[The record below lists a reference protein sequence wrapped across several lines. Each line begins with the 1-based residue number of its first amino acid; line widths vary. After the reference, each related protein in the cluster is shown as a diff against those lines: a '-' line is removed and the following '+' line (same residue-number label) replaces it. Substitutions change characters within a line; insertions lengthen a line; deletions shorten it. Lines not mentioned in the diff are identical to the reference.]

1 MKEVRMKEARKMS
14 RSLIKV
20 TTKGQV
26 TIPVEYRRRLS
37 VGEQDYLEA
46 TLHGEEIVLRKVERT
61 HPLSAADPVWEL
73 MGMGSSGLSD
83 VSERHDDYL
92 ADGEVSGWKES

>member
-1 MKEVRMKEARKMS
+1 MEVRKMS
-14 RSLIKV
+14 RSLIKI

-46 TLHGEEIVLRKVERT
+46 TLRGEEIVLRKVERT
-61 HPLSAADPVWEL
+61 QPLAGSDPIWEL
-73 MGMGSSGLSD
+73 VGVGSSGLSD